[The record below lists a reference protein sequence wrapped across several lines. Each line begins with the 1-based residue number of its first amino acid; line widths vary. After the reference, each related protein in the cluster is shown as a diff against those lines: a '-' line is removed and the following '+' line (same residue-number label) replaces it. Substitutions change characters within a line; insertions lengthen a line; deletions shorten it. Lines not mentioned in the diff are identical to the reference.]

1 MSIIAQRYIGVNHR
15 PARTPVGLG
24 ALSPATHWANYHC
37 AATPGVQDR
46 CRGCGPGAGGVE
58 AGRPPHHSDAS
69 PQVGASSIGRRP
81 RPMAG
86 LPTSLPGARWRVG
99 LRRWDRPHPRV
110 ATLLARAMEA
120 VGGRSPRAA
129 WRGEPQLVECGLQ
142 RMALSMPPTRRG
154 SEALPLGG
162 VTRSQQTPQDPRDL
176 TLRTSGA
183 QWWLRLA
190 VAPPRLRAPTPEGP
204 RPTFHSA
211 WPCSCHERDQG
222 HQDPRPPPNPAG
234 RVDCLGLT
242 LKSCGHPGPGGAGR
256 TGRRGQRSG
265 RSPLV
270 CSHRCSIKRGNRTS
284 LWTNP
289 APPPCSRESPMG
301 TWTAGR
307 RVQHRRSAISGAVE
321 RLAWGPNDGPPDRLW
336 GKHRA
341 PGGWRCT
348 ARSPKLTVGSLW
360 HAGLL

>member
-1 MSIIAQRYIGVNHR
+1 MSTTDR
-15 PARTPVGLG
+15 P
-24 ALSPATHWANYHC
+24 
-37 AATPGVQDR
+37 
-46 CRGCGPGAGGVE
+46 GPRSGSAPCP
-58 AGRPPHHSDAS
+58 RPPTGRTTTAQPPQAS
-69 PQVGASSIGRRP
+69 RTVAGAAARVLAALRQ
-81 RPMAG
+81 
-86 LPTSLPGARWRVG
+86 GAP
-99 LRRWDRPHPRV
+99 LTT
-110 ATLLARAMEA
+110 ATLLLKSGQVPSAEGPGRWLGCRPPSLGQGGGSACAAGIGRTLESPRSSRALEA
-120 VGGRSPRAA
+120 VGGRPPRAA

-154 SEALPLGG
+154 SEALPIGG

-289 APPPCSRESPMG
+289 APPPCSRESPLG

-307 RVQHRRSAISGAVE
+307 RVQHCRSAISGAVE